1 MLGLFNK
8 SKINPEPEV
17 EWLDDPTAYNKM
29 GILKVQGTEE
39 WAVVRQENGLFGW
52 TDPRVIFS
60 NELKGV
66 KYKVLTTAPSRE
78 VAIGYA
84 KLLKGE

>member
-17 EWLDDPTAYNKM
+17 EWFDDPRAFSRM
-29 GILKVQGTEE
+29 GVLKVQGTEE
-39 WAVVRQENGLFGW
+39 WAVVREDREMFGW
-52 TDPRVIFS
+52 NDPRVIFQ
-60 NELKGV
+60 NELQGV
-66 KYKVLTTAPSRE
+66 KYKVLTTAPNRAS
-78 VAIGYA
+78 AIGYA

>member
-1 MLGLFNK
+1 MLGLFAK

-17 EWLDDPTAYNKM
+17 EWLDDATVYCKM

-39 WAVVRQENGLFGW
+39 WAVVRQEHGLFGW
-52 TDPRVIFS
+52 TDPRVVYS
-60 NELKGV
+60 NELGGV
-66 KYKVLTTAPSRE
+66 TYKVLTTAPSRE

-84 KLLKGE
+84 KLLKES